1 MDNKDDNI
9 KHYIFGLLS
18 GLLFIPIIED
28 FINVIAAWIQV
39 LIVTPS
45 KIVTKANSEIS
56 EMQGSQEESTNVIG
70 FSIPSTE
77 EYYEDE
83 YEDE

>member
-1 MDNKDDNI
+1 M
-9 KHYIFGLLS
+9 
-18 GLLFIPIIED
+18 
-28 FINVIAAWIQV
+28 
-39 LIVTPS
+39 IVTPS

-56 EMQGSQEESTNVIG
+56 EMQGNQEESTNVIG

-83 YEDE
+83 DE

>member
-1 MDNKDDNI
+1 MNKET
-9 KHYIFGLLS
+9 KYYIFGLLS

>member
-1 MDNKDDNI
+1 MI
-9 KHYIFGLLS
+9 
-18 GLLFIPIIED
+18 
-28 FINVIAAWIQV
+28 VIS
-39 LIVTPS
+39 S
-45 KIVTKANSEIS
+45 KIITKANSEIS

-83 YEDE
+83 YENE

>member
-1 MDNKDDNI
+1 MDNKNNNI

>member
-1 MDNKDDNI
+1 MDNKDNNI

-18 GLLFIPIIED
+18 GLLFIPILED

-70 FSIPSTE
+70 FSIPSAE

>member
-1 MDNKDDNI
+1 MNKET
-9 KHYIFGLLS
+9 KYYIFGLLS
-18 GLLFIPIIED
+18 GLLFIPIKED

-39 LIVTPS
+39 MIVKPS

>member
-1 MDNKDDNI
+1 MKDDNI
-9 KHYIFGLLS
+9 KYYIFGLLS
-18 GLLFIPIIED
+18 GLLFIPILED

-77 EYYEDE
+77 EYYE

>member
-1 MDNKDDNI
+1 MNKET
-9 KHYIFGLLS
+9 KYYIFGLLS

-56 EMQGSQEESTNVIG
+56 EMQGCQEESTNVIG
-70 FSIPSTE
+70 FSIPITE

>member
-1 MDNKDDNI
+1 MKDNNI
-9 KHYIFGLLS
+9 KYYIFGLLS
-18 GLLFIPIIED
+18 GLLFIPILED

>member
-1 MDNKDDNI
+1 MNKET

-18 GLLFIPIIED
+18 ELLFIPILED

-77 EYYEDE
+77 EYYE

>member
-1 MDNKDDNI
+1 MKDDNI
-9 KHYIFGLLS
+9 KYYIFGLLS
-18 GLLFIPIIED
+18 GLLFIPILED

>member
-1 MDNKDDNI
+1 MKDNNI
-9 KHYIFGLLS
+9 KYYIFGLLS
-18 GLLFIPIIED
+18 GLLFIPILED

-56 EMQGSQEESTNVIG
+56 EMQRSQEESTNVIG

>member
-1 MDNKDDNI
+1 MNKET
-9 KHYIFGLLS
+9 KYYIFGLLS

-39 LIVTPS
+39 MIVTPS
-45 KIVTKANSEIS
+45 KIVTKANSEIT
-56 EMQGSQEESTNVIG
+56 EMQGCQEESTNAIG

-83 YEDE
+83 YENE

>member
-1 MDNKDDNI
+1 MNKET
-9 KHYIFGLLS
+9 KHHIFGLLS
-18 GLLFIPIIED
+18 GLLFIPILED

-83 YEDE
+83 DE

>member
-1 MDNKDDNI
+1 MNKETTY
-9 KHYIFGLLS
+9 YIFGLLS
-18 GLLFIPIIED
+18 GLLFIPILED

>member
-1 MDNKDDNI
+1 MKDDNI
-9 KHYIFGLLS
+9 KYYIFGLLS
-18 GLLFIPIIED
+18 GLLFIPILED

-39 LIVTPS
+39 MIVTPS

>member
-1 MDNKDDNI
+1 MNKET

-18 GLLFIPIIED
+18 GLLFIPILED

-56 EMQGSQEESTNVIG
+56 EMQGCQEESTNVIG

-77 EYYEDE
+77 EDYEDE

>member
-1 MDNKDDNI
+1 MKDDNI
-9 KHYIFGLLS
+9 KYYIFGLLS
-18 GLLFIPIIED
+18 GLLFIPILED

-56 EMQGSQEESTNVIG
+56 EMHGSQEESTNVIG

-83 YEDE
+83 DENE

>member
-1 MDNKDDNI
+1 MKDNNI
-9 KHYIFGLLS
+9 KYYIFGLLS
-18 GLLFIPIIED
+18 GLLFIPILED

-39 LIVTPS
+39 MIVTPS

-83 YEDE
+83 YENE

>member
-1 MDNKDDNI
+1 MNKET
-9 KHYIFGLLS
+9 KYYIFGLLS
-18 GLLFIPIIED
+18 GMLFIPIIED

-39 LIVTPS
+39 MIVTPS
-45 KIVTKANSEIS
+45 KIVTKVNSEIS
-56 EMQGSQEESTNVIG
+56 EMQGCQEESTNAIG

-83 YEDE
+83 YENE

>member
-1 MDNKDDNI
+1 MKDDNI
-9 KHYIFGLLS
+9 KYYIFGLLS
-18 GLLFIPIIED
+18 GLLFIPILED

-39 LIVTPS
+39 MIVTPS
-45 KIVTKANSEIS
+45 KIVTNANSEIS